1 MSAIE
6 GDCLTTVPPLFLW
19 RLASFYDGLK
29 DTDCVAACPLIKL
42 FLFEGSGYAY
52 SFFISLVARSGYMN
66 SSFFDISVIGT
77 QLGGVL
83 FLFGLF
89 FLMPCPA
96 GSLLSAQDSDF
107 ARLGFIGGA
116 GEMQVGIGPKKLTN
130 GRPGVDFADTR
141 FLLRVRNR
149 RAQAFFALFRE
160 GTVQAPSVHN
170 ACIVRS
176 QCLHRPFTMLALSV
190 HNACI
195 VRPQCL
201 HCPSTM
207 LVWTT
212 PKFCLGIPEGSLGPL
227 EVVWGGQ

>member
-1 MSAIE
+1 
-6 GDCLTTVPPLFLW
+6 
-19 RLASFYDGLK
+19 
-29 DTDCVAACPLIKL
+29 
-42 FLFEGSGYAY
+42 
-52 SFFISLVARSGYMN
+52 
-66 SSFFDISVIGT
+66 
-77 QLGGVL
+77 
-83 FLFGLF
+83 
-89 FLMPCPA
+89 
-96 GSLLSAQDSDF
+96 
-107 ARLGFIGGA
+107 
-116 GEMQVGIGPKKLTN
+116 MQVGIGPKKLTN

-149 RAQAFFALFRE
+149 RAKAFFALFRE

-176 QCLHRPFTMLALSV
+176 
-190 HNACI
+190 
-195 VRPQCL
+195 QCL